1 MQVVSENN
9 YEVKARIALRIWLEA
24 NNISV
29 SMLAIKLNANLS
41 GVWRWI
47 NGKYVPCLM
56 TAIKLEELTNG
67 VVACKHW
74 KPTPIQNLSKKEVEK
89 KDAKSSNKPKS
100 QDTNKHSKTTPKGKR

>member
-9 YEVKARIALRIWLEA
+9 YEVKARIALKIWLEA
-24 NNISV
+24 NNISI

-67 VVACKHW
+67 AVACKLW
-74 KPTPIQNLSKKEVEK
+74 KPTPIQKLAKKKVVK
-89 KDAKSSNKPKS
+89 KDAQSPNKSKS
-100 QDTNKHSKTTPKGKR
+100 HETDKHSKTTPKGKR